1 MKNEKSANKIL
12 FIAVFI
18 AGLFA
23 GYTLGLVQQLIW
35 HETKAK
41 EFSNYAR

>member
-1 MKNEKSANKIL
+1 MNKQL
-12 FIAVFI
+12 VIAVFI

-23 GYTLGLVQQLIW
+23 GYILGLVQQVIW

-41 EFSNYAR
+41 EFSIYAR